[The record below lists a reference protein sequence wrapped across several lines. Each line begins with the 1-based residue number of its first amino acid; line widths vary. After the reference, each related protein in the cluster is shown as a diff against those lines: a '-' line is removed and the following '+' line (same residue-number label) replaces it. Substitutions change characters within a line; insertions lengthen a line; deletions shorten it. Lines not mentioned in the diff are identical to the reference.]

1 MLSYLVLLF
10 ATVSANAQ
18 SRIYVSP
25 QGGGDGSAW
34 TSAMTL
40 AEALA
45 KAQPGD
51 EIWLRGYEQITDK
64 AQLYIA
70 PADGWKLPSGVKMYG
85 GFEGT
90 ETSID
95 QRKNMGKTYQ
105 LTFRS
110 VLSGD
115 IGVNDEASSTSFIF
129 PENTTRA
136 DNAKHVLVLEL
147 DNTNGNDNSYP
158 TVVDGFTIAGGHA
171 ADAGG
176 GIYVNGGNN
185 CVPFSINSCF
195 LVNNYAPIGG
205 AVYVAENVS
214 RLATQSVINQC
225 VIYNNVA
232 GTIIGKDNDGG
243 GAYVAG
249 AGNIVNCS
257 IFNNENGGVVL
268 SANAYLVNSTVAR
281 NTGGGVDM
289 ASGASVSSP
298 NVWNSVI
305 WGNSFVFGKYEPLFS
320 YSAYPDAPDS
330 NGNINLSKNNRG
342 DETSPMFDAPSL
354 KTSFDAD
361 YDLSRNA
368 YPFWSWRLMEGSYLI
383 DKGSNEGYELY
394 GGLIDTD
401 IAGSRRI
408 VGTIDINAY
417 EFQAVPAARIR
428 YVRKDGSD
436 SNDGTTWEK
445 AYKSVQKA
453 INALAAN
460 PEMPGEVWVA
470 AGTYEPTELI
480 DGSGS
485 PASFRMY
492 DGISVYGGF
501 AGTESSK
508 EERAKGAMPWQFENE
523 TILRGNTF
531 NGENTWNETDNKWT
545 LSSAS
550 THVLWFA
557 PLPGDAEFNKTTV
570 VEGVTIEGGQ
580 AKLVDALNFS
590 GDRGAGV
597 YMQGAN
603 VYLVN
608 SVVAN
613 NVAQSVG
620 GGIYMKGG
628 RVQGCLVF
636 NNSSDSDGGGIYV
649 DNAGLVLRSMIT
661 NNSAL
666 NGGGVYL
673 ANKELQDDGKN
684 HPEYQILSTSVIT
697 NNTSVQNGAVYCDNG
712 GIILQST
719 IANNY
724 TPTTTDNASGKASQ
738 TGGLYIDTYTLVVN
752 SVFWNNYINDRK
764 VQLYAANP
772 STENVQ
778 IHYSAVANMN
788 NIVWNNTLQD
798 GLIQLAETNQN
809 NSDGGL
815 LDPGFEAG
823 GLPAQTGVRGDVKD
837 ITYFWQPITGANL
850 RARGMSLGM
859 LPGAVLV
866 APELDITG
874 SLFDQKP
881 SLGAYRVEKTQIVPE
896 DGGTYLRVY
905 VDVECTEPTHDGSS
919 WDKAY
924 RSLNEAIDYMSQLQP
939 REVGNKELQIF
950 VVEGDGWPRYA
961 SVNLDPKSA
970 TIDVPAMAS
979 GKKLT
984 VKAGFSRENH
994 GTWAPLIYRTQINGN
1009 HEGKDI
1015 KDGLYHCITVEKD
1028 AVVEFDGLHIING
1041 YAASTA
1047 NLKYGAGMLVRDGAN
1062 VTVKNTIF
1070 ENNTAAEGAA
1080 IDARGATLTMVNCVV
1095 NNNSNITNTAS
1106 VINCPNLTMHHVTV
1120 VNNVGA
1126 APAAMGTSSFAAGNT
1141 SGNTFNYASVGA
1153 EGYKNFANPTNKQ
1166 GATLGFDTYLGGYS
1180 NFAPLTS
1187 SADAGNLINKAS
1199 GTPSGLVTDIAGN
1212 ERSLGGAPDLGAY
1225 EADLPK
1231 TGRVYYVK
1239 ENGNDSNDGLSW
1251 DSPLRTIRK
1260 AVNLAAAGEVVKG
1273 EKPQVWVAAGSYAQA
1288 PLTGSDNCFDILEG
1302 VNVYG
1307 SFPKEGTPGMNE
1319 RHPFISDI
1327 IYHDPM
1333 YSPEDYETILKPSGT
1348 SDVRRVLGQA
1358 DEYNPKDDE
1367 WQGRVR
1373 YVFAGEGYGDYNW
1386 QNNTYTYVGAGKGDY
1401 IKTTDNYFALKT
1413 TWDGFTIRDGYIN
1426 SRNIDYLDDTGRRN
1440 GGAGVAIFTNVTVTN
1455 CIIYNNTNDY
1465 KYYSGGIRGGGVY
1478 CDQGSLVNCY
1488 IIKNVL
1494 GDSNDNE
1501 AYGGGCYMYRG
1512 TAYNCVISQN
1522 ETIGNYTDGAGI
1534 FIENAQFF
1542 NNTIV
1547 KNTSNGKVRG
1557 NGGVSIFNSGSSSK
1571 LVVYNC
1577 IVMGNEGFKGLGGRG
1592 NADIAIA
1599 NEGIIE
1605 CHNSILG
1612 ENINNVYQ
1620 SSGEIQ
1626 ISYNDCSVQNNTIFE
1641 NYDEDNY
1648 RLNGTAGINTGND
1661 MPIINGET
1669 IDLSVYTDMDFTDRI
1684 KDCTVDAGAYEANV
1698 EENVAFEQSTD
1709 GSEYTYYVTQN
1720 GSGLRNGSSLE
1731 DAACAMKL
1739 QTVLNHAGQTVQQ
1752 NINKKVVVKLAG
1764 YEDDMFVYRANTLLD
1779 ENDPQSYTFNIPYG
1793 VVVEGGYDGMA
1804 NDWSD
1809 TNRNP
1814 KKYRTILSAISE
1826 RMGQTVNGYHTVTF
1840 GERPVGWSGEDKKT
1854 IIDGLYLIDGKATSM
1869 AGTGNP
1875 NTRGGGAIVPAWAHV
1890 RNCVI
1895 AQCEAI
1901 EGGGLYLLPGATV
1914 SGCLIMSNKAENGGG
1929 IYADNENCS
1938 EDLRAHLISNTISDN
1953 EASSMGGGIYF
1964 EDGAVLTT
1972 NSVIWGNT
1980 APSDKNVS
1988 GVVGEKLVDTDF
2000 TNVLGEGVIS
2010 EFYPFNHCYVE
2021 TYELPSNYENTSM
2034 TSNEELYFRADRTLK
2049 AYSELIKHGTPNYQG
2064 LKNVFDIAD
2073 KDMQG
2078 IERKQTISDRM
2089 DVGAYAFDGG
2099 MIPLPDQGAEVIKR
2113 IFVRQGT
2120 DLATVDN
2127 IDNYIGRSFYTPV
2140 SWLDDA
2146 LEYIKNVRKVNG
2158 LENTGFEIYVAEGVY
2173 KPSIRR
2179 TDAASKEIDQRQN
2192 SFVIP
2197 KGVKIFGGFKGDEP
2211 YSYGSIDNIDGVTL
2225 IDIKDNEEN
2234 RNALINSRTYSDLNN
2249 NGVFEPWELANQT
2262 ILSGDINVSPT
2273 VKNAYHVV
2281 FSSDTND
2288 GTVGSVLLD
2297 GLTIKDG
2304 ETWHELSSKIDEVG
2318 RGGAIYTY
2326 GVDYTLKGC
2335 RIINCRGVRGGAIY
2349 ARDANLTIIGSSIT
2363 GNGTMDD
2370 AAVAAGMDIRGGAV
2384 YMAGYR
2390 KSIFLKAVNTLWGNN
2405 ETIGKGGAI
2414 ATSNDLEYS
2423 VPVSVSLMNNTMV
2436 RNKAAEASAIYST
2449 SGVDVANTVIWGG
2462 EETGDTKG
2470 AVLSGITISNSA
2482 CESVLEG
2489 ENNIKLNASNMAI
2502 DGPRFKQPTVV
2513 AGLAGHDIASK
2524 WNPASISVLT
2534 DAGDGELE
2542 YGNPDMTQA
2551 TGAYKEWWAL
2561 SGIADCPETFYMGSG
2576 GYNRYMGQIPVF
2588 GGEPEPKIIDIGLYE
2603 YQYESRF
2610 LLMDEIFVD
2619 TQEHGDG
2626 GGNSWANATSDLRGA
2641 IVALSDPEGGDKTDK
2656 TIYIRGGEYPQAQLY
2671 ISGAVGK
2678 GIAYQV
2684 KLNGATGDENKITS
2698 LTIKG
2703 SYGENG
2709 VQDFSKPT
2717 VFLPSSAA
2725 PDVETMFYAQTNGKT
2740 LNIEGITFSGAST
2753 GFLAD
2758 NNTGETSGEGKIV
2771 LKNVAFR
2778 NNKEKDADI
2787 ENLDDVLVANT
2798 LFADG
2803 NIGLHVG
2810 SSNNKVKVLNAT
2822 FANHTGL
2829 AISGTGT
2836 PEVYNTVDWKSA
2848 GGIETNETNCNV
2860 NLGTAQ
2866 NDDIINGPNFVDP
2879 DNGNYMIRPGLKLLN
2894 KASKDKYNEI
2904 LGVAAV
2910 LNDKDLASNRRLTD
2924 DALDIGAYEYNAPL
2938 QQIIYVKSNVAQ
2950 TDGSGASWENPIK
2963 NLLEAVDLASVYV
2976 ANNKDNDAYVFV
2988 HKDVKGVQNVN
2999 ITSAGVKVYGGMNDE
3014 TGADADALLRARSGV
3029 LDGSMS
3035 EIENLSISG
3044 NSVVDGFRVS
3054 GVVNVE
3060 KGMLSTSVIE
3070 GNANVES
3077 DGFIYNSF
3085 VRGTLSG
3092 TGKAVN
3098 VTSPNSVNLPVV
3110 NKINVVENAVGNGYV
3125 IGKDIW
3131 GYQLKEDDEAID
3143 SGGNIDEYITMAGH
3157 SKDLSGAIRIRKN
3170 VDNGCFETW
3179 NIDADVTLDVTDMP
3193 TENHVVY
3200 VRKGVEANIAAGLYP
3215 EGRSFNVGFLLLEHG
3230 AGLRSN
3236 GNNISLKNFAVER
3249 WLDES
3254 NDYWDMSYMPFDIT
3268 HVEGSEDVDVKTYD
3282 GAARAAYDYVFNA
3295 TDGAWKD
3302 VSIQGKIGM
3311 MMQSEKDSKVR
3322 MYGNSYLE
3330 SPNQSGAVHLLRYNN
3345 IEPWDGTTSSS
3356 QKFTHMENMS
3366 WNMFGSPFLCAMN
3379 YDDMEYGRVIYK
3391 KNSKT
3396 YSTVNT
3402 ANQVGSMEAG
3412 SAVFTQTATL
3422 KAEEVFAVRQRTDGI
3437 AADEPLNQSFV
3448 LEIAKSGN
3456 ETEDIMS
3463 LTTTYSDEAVEE
3475 FNMAVDGVKVMTV
3488 SGDAAQ
3494 IYIERAGKR
3503 YSMLSAVDIEGIV
3516 SVGVT
3521 VKDIGTYVI
3530 KIPEYCK
3537 ESDYE
3542 TVILTDKFSGKTVDL
3557 LETEYEFAVSDQN
3570 EISGRFIIQ
3579 FNKKIDN
3586 GNNIFV
3592 YSDENGNIVIEGGAD
3607 GMLARLYDV
3616 SGRMLAVKEIHS
3628 TVERFV
3634 ELEHGI
3640 YVVQIKIGDSG
3651 YKVFKVNTRN

>member
-1 MLSYLVLLF
+1 MQYAVEV
-10 ATVSANAQ
+10 AAANAAKDGRQ
-18 SRIYVSP
+18 RSVWVAGGTYTDYKGFVIRDKVDVLGGFPNIGTPGEDDRYPLVSQYIP
-25 QGGGDGSAW
+25 ANE
-34 TSAMTL
+34 TSAGLDKTV
-40 AEALA
+40 
-45 KAQPGD
+45 
-51 EIWLRGYEQITDK
+51 YETIIQIQDK
-64 AQLYIA
+64 KPY
-70 PADGWKLPSGVKMYG
+70 V
-85 GFEGT
+85 F
-90 ETSID
+90 
-95 QRKNMGKTYQ
+95 N
-105 LTFRS
+105 
-110 VLSGD
+110 
-115 IGVNDEASSTSFIF
+115 
-129 PENTTRA
+129 
-136 DNAKHVLVLEL
+136 
-147 DNTNGNDNSYP
+147 NGN
-158 TVVDGFTIAGGHA
+158 
-171 ADAGG
+171 
-176 GIYVNGGNN
+176 
-185 CVPFSINSCF
+185 
-195 LVNNYAPIGG
+195 
-205 AVYVAENVS
+205 
-214 RLATQSVINQC
+214 
-225 VIYNNVA
+225 
-232 GTIIGKDNDGG
+232 
-243 GAYVAG
+243 
-249 AGNIVNCS
+249 
-257 IFNNENGGVVL
+257 
-268 SANAYLVNSTVAR
+268 
-281 NTGGGVDM
+281 
-289 ASGASVSSP
+289 
-298 NVWNSVI
+298 
-305 WGNSFVFGKYEPLFS
+305 
-320 YSAYPDAPDS
+320 YS
-330 NGNINLSKNNRG
+330 
-342 DETSPMFDAPSL
+342 
-354 KTSFDAD
+354 
-361 YDLSRNA
+361 
-368 YPFWSWRLMEGSYLI
+368 
-383 DKGSNEGYELY
+383 
-394 GGLIDTD
+394 
-401 IAGSRRI
+401 
-408 VGTIDINAY
+408 
-417 EFQAVPAARIR
+417 
-428 YVRKDGSD
+428 
-436 SNDGTTWEK
+436 
-445 AYKSVQKA
+445 
-453 INALAAN
+453 AN
-460 PEMPGEVWVA
+460 PEANLPSQTRKPVLFQPDVCL
-470 AGTYEPTELI
+470 PTKSP
-480 DGSGS
+480 SG
-485 PASFRMY
+485 R
-492 DGISVYGGF
+492 
-501 AGTESSK
+501 ESSYSSW
-508 EERAKGAMPWQFENE
+508 EWGRTLGDWSNHWINNGYGNSVPGADENASNTYRWQS
-523 TILRGNTF
+523 G
-531 NGENTWNETDNKWT
+531 
-545 LSSAS
+545 
-550 THVLWFA
+550 
-557 PLPGDAEFNKTTV
+557 
-570 VEGVTIEGGQ
+570 EGG
-580 AKLVDALNFS
+580 
-590 GDRGAGV
+590 
-597 YMQGAN
+597 
-603 VYLVN
+603 
-608 SVVAN
+608 
-613 NVAQSVG
+613 
-620 GGIYMKGG
+620 
-628 RVQGCLVF
+628 
-636 NNSSDSDGGGIYV
+636 YV
-649 DNAGLVLRSMIT
+649 
-661 NNSAL
+661 
-666 NGGGVYL
+666 
-673 ANKELQDDGKN
+673 
-684 HPEYQILSTSVIT
+684 EY
-697 NNTSVQNGAVYCDNG
+697 
-712 GIILQST
+712 
-719 IANNY
+719 
-724 TPTTTDNASGKASQ
+724 
-738 TGGLYIDTYTLVVN
+738 
-752 SVFWNNYINDRK
+752 
-764 VQLYAANP
+764 
-772 STENVQ
+772 
-778 IHYSAVANMN
+778 
-788 NIVWNNTLQD
+788 
-798 GLIQLAETNQN
+798 
-809 NSDGGL
+809 
-815 LDPGFEAG
+815 
-823 GLPAQTGVRGDVKD
+823 
-837 ITYFWQPITGANL
+837 TGA
-850 RARGMSLGM
+850 
-859 LPGAVLV
+859 
-866 APELDITG
+866 
-874 SLFDQKP
+874 
-881 SLGAYRVEKTQIVPE
+881 
-896 DGGTYLRVY
+896 
-905 VDVECTEPTHDGSS
+905 
-919 WDKAY
+919 
-924 RSLNEAIDYMSQLQP
+924 
-939 REVGNKELQIF
+939 
-950 VVEGDGWPRYA
+950 
-961 SVNLDPKSA
+961 
-970 TIDVPAMAS
+970 
-979 GKKLT
+979 
-984 VKAGFSRENH
+984 
-994 GTWAPLIYRTQINGN
+994 
-1009 HEGKDI
+1009 
-1015 KDGLYHCITVEKD
+1015 
-1028 AVVEFDGLHIING
+1028 
-1041 YAASTA
+1041 
-1047 NLKYGAGMLVRDGAN
+1047 
-1062 VTVKNTIF
+1062 
-1070 ENNTAAEGAA
+1070 
-1080 IDARGATLTMVNCVV
+1080 
-1095 NNNSNITNTAS
+1095 
-1106 VINCPNLTMHHVTV
+1106 
-1120 VNNVGA
+1120 
-1126 APAAMGTSSFAAGNT
+1126 
-1141 SGNTFNYASVGA
+1141 
-1153 EGYKNFANPTNKQ
+1153 
-1166 GATLGFDTYLGGYS
+1166 
-1180 NFAPLTS
+1180 
-1187 SADAGNLINKAS
+1187 
-1199 GTPSGLVTDIAGN
+1199 
-1212 ERSLGGAPDLGAY
+1212 
-1225 EADLPK
+1225 
-1231 TGRVYYVK
+1231 
-1239 ENGNDSNDGLSW
+1239 
-1251 DSPLRTIRK
+1251 
-1260 AVNLAAAGEVVKG
+1260 
-1273 EKPQVWVAAGSYAQA
+1273 
-1288 PLTGSDNCFDILEG
+1288 
-1302 VNVYG
+1302 
-1307 SFPKEGTPGMNE
+1307 
-1319 RHPFISDI
+1319 
-1327 IYHDPM
+1327 
-1333 YSPEDYETILKPSGT
+1333 
-1348 SDVRRVLGQA
+1348 
-1358 DEYNPKDDE
+1358 
-1367 WQGRVR
+1367 
-1373 YVFAGEGYGDYNW
+1373 
-1386 QNNTYTYVGAGKGDY
+1386 
-1401 IKTTDNYFALKT
+1401 
-1413 TWDGFTIRDGYIN
+1413 TWDGFTIRHGFYT
-1426 SRNIDYLDDTGRRN
+1426 DYKANRD
-1440 GGAGVAIFTNVTVTN
+1440 GGAGVRMFRGVTLQNCVVTDN
-1455 CIIYNNTNDY
+1455 YINAHNNA
-1465 KYYSGGIRGGGVY
+1465 GRGAGIY
-1478 CDQGSLVNCY
+1478 CDGNNSKVVNCF
-1488 IIKNVL
+1488 VL
-1494 GDSNDNE
+1494 NNANNSDES
-1501 AYGGGCYMYRG
+1501 YGGGMYMILG
-1512 TAYNCVISQN
+1512 TSYNTMVAN
-1522 ETIGNYTDGAGI
+1522 NYADSNGGGI
-1534 FIENAQFF
+1534 FIEDAMFY
-1542 NNTIV
+1542 NNTV
-1547 KNTSNGKVRG
+1547 AYNRSNGT
-1557 NGGVSIFNSGSSSK
+1557 GG
-1571 LVVYNC
+1571 LHQWT
-1577 IVMGNEGFKGLGGRG
+1577 
-1592 NADIAIA
+1592 A
-1599 NEGIIE
+1599 
-1605 CHNSILG
+1605 
-1612 ENINNVYQ
+1612 
-1620 SSGEIQ
+1620 SSGTTTTLKL
-1626 ISYNDCSVQNNTIFE
+1626 YNTIFYGNTGRAIGVSSAGNFNGAWNCYVQTASTLDGSVQSKIYDSQIGTGLSSPFESANAQTE
-1641 NYDEDNY
+1641 NNY
-1648 RLNGTAGINTGND
+1648 RLNGTTWCLNNGAENLGND
-1661 MPIINGET
+1661 YQGKPVE
-1669 IDLSVYTDMDFTDRI
+1669 LPYTDVDFTDRI
-1684 KDCTVDAGAYEANV
+1684 KDCTVDIGAYERSNEDNV
-1698 EENVAFEQSTD
+1698 KPDNSGV
-1709 GSEYTYYVTQN
+1709 YYVTEN
-1720 GSGLRNGSSLE
+1720 GSGTSDGSSLAN
-1731 DAACAMKL
+1731 AACAMKL
-1739 QTVLNHAGQTVQQ
+1739 QEVLNAAGERVKNGQTA
-1752 NINKKVVVKLAG
+1752 VVKIAG
-1764 YEDDMFVYRANTLLD
+1764 YADDADSHFVYRANTLLD

-1809 TNRNP
+1809 ANRNP

-1840 GERPVGWSGEDKKT
+1840 GEKPVGWSREDKKT

-1901 EGGGLYLLPGATV
+1901 EGGGLYLLSGATV

-1938 EDLRAHLISNTISDN
+1938 EYLRAHLISNTISDN

-2099 MIPLPDQGAEVIKR
+2099 MIPLPDQGGEVIKR

-2197 KGVKIFGGFKGDEP
+2197 KGVKIFGGFKGDEL
-2211 YSYGSIDNIDGVTL
+2211 YRYGSIDNIDGVTL
-2225 IDIKDNEEN
+2225 FDIKDNEEN

-2281 FSSDTND
+2281 FSSEKND
-2288 GTVGSVLLD
+2288 GAGGSVLLD

-2335 RIINCRGVRGGAIY
+2335 RIMNCRGVRGGAIY

-2384 YMAGYR
+2384 YMAGYS
-2390 KSIFLKAVNTLWGNN
+2390 KSTAMKAVNTLWGNN
-2405 ETIGKGGAI
+2405 ETKGKGGAI
-2414 ATSNDLEYS
+2414 ATSNDLKSS

-2449 SGVDVANTVIWGG
+2449 SGVDVVNTVIWGG

-2489 ENNIKLNASNMAI
+2489 ENNIKLNASNMAV
-2502 DGPRFKQPTVV
+2502 DGPKFAQPSSA

-2542 YGNPDMTQA
+2542 YDIPDMTLA
-2551 TGAYKEWWAL
+2551 TGAYKDWWAS
-2561 SGIADCPETFYMGSG
+2561 SGIADCPETFYMGSD
-2576 GYNRYMGQIPVF
+2576 GYNRYMGQRPVF
-2588 GGEPEPKIIDIGLYE
+2588 GNVPEPKIIDIGLYE
-2603 YQYESRF
+2603 YQYESGF
-2610 LLMDEIFVD
+2610 LLMDEIYVD

-2626 GGNSWANATSDLRGA
+2626 SGDSWANATSDLRGA
-2641 IVALSDPEGGDKTDK
+2641 IVALSNPEGGKTTDK
-2656 TIYIRGGEYPQAQLY
+2656 KIYVREGEYPQARLY
-2671 ISGAVGK
+2671 VSEIADK

-2684 KLNGATGDENKITS
+2684 KLNGNTNKITS

-2709 VQDFSKPT
+2709 AQDFSKPT

-2725 PDVETMFYAQTNGKT
+2725 PDVETMFYTQTNGKT

-2753 GFLAD
+2753 GFWAD
-2758 NNTGETSGEGKIV
+2758 NKTGETSGVEGKIV

-2778 NNKEKDADI
+2778 NNKEKDANI
-2787 ENLDDVLVANT
+2787 ENLDDVLIANT

-2810 SSNNKVKVLNAT
+2810 SSNDKVKVLNAT

-2904 LGVAAV
+2904 LGESAV
-2910 LNDKDLASNRRLTD
+2910 LKDKDLANNRRLTD
-2924 DALDIGAYEYNAPL
+2924 GDLDIGAYEYNAPL

-3098 VTSPNSVNLPVV
+3098 VTSPNSVNLPVGY
-3110 NKINVVENAVGNGYV
+3110 KINVVENAVGNGYV

-3456 ETEDIMS
+3456 ETEDVMS

-3592 YSDENGNIVIEGGAD
+3592 YADENGNIVIEGGSD